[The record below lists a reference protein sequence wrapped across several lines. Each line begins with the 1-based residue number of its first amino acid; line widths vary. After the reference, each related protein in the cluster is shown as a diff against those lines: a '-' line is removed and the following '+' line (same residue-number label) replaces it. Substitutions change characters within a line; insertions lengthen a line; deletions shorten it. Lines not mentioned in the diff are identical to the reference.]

1 MYQRFGLS
9 LMLTRQAMRKDAAMR
24 TTLAGPSQGATLV
37 SPWQTGLAGAAHQDG
52 KFPPGHRPV
61 ERDLWTP
68 VGWDPDLLPNTASQ
82 VVMAL
87 VEAANAAQVAAVLPG
102 GDLRNELT
110 ASAASFVDA
119 VLDDYCG
126 TRWPWPGP
134 PPWAVAIA
142 SELSQLANTYQAGFL
157 RDELLRIAGLAMQKA
172 VGHRKA

>member
-1 MYQRFGLS
+1 MATHLATASQRS
-9 LMLTRQAMRKDAAMR
+9 TLT
-24 TTLAGPSQGATLV
+24 
-37 SPWQTGLAGAAHQDG
+37 SPWQAGPAGAPRQDG

-87 VEAANAAQVAAVLPG
+87 VEAANAAQIAAVLPG
-102 GDLRNELT
+102 GELRSELE
-110 ASAASFVDA
+110 SNAAAFVDA

-126 TRWPWPGP
+126 TRHPWPGP
-134 PPWAVAIA
+134 PPWAIAIA
-142 SELSQLANTYQAGFL
+142 SALSQLANSYQAGFL

-172 VGHRKA
+172 VGHRRP